1 MDLEKI
7 KFLMKNKKKLKVLVL
22 TSSFPKSKKDGV
34 ISFVKN
40 QLVALKKYN
49 HNLDFFVLTPNLF
62 CEFEEDVNPD
72 YKILRYRYF
81 IKKYELINEK
91 GIMSSLSRNYLLTF
105 LLVPYFFSQIF
116 NAIKILNSYKPDIVY
131 AHWITLQGITALVLY
146 KLFKIPYVLTTHA
159 HDGTILLKIPILG
172 KLLLKKIVNN
182 AVSWT
187 ADSEVT
193 RNLTLKAI
201 GNHKTFSNK
210 SIVAPMFFDSDNYD
224 TFEKNEYSYKHQ
236 LDTKCINILFVGRFT
251 KKKGLEE
258 FLELFSEEFKELKN
272 LRLYIAGDG
281 PLKSRYLKLIKKLGL
296 FDYVKFTGYLDT
308 EQKKYFYSNC
318 NFVILPSIVTKSGDR
333 EGLPTVLL
341 EAMYNGCI
349 TFSSLDS
356 NADEIITDRLN
367 GFLFDFNDTYQSKKK
382 LRSILDLDKTE
393 IKKISENAKE
403 KVEIYKT
410 ENISKLFYDHLFNIE
425 KK

>member
-1 MDLEKI
+1 
-7 KFLMKNKKKLKVLVL
+7 MKNKKKLKVLVL
-22 TSSFPKSKKDGV
+22 TSSFPKNKNDGV

-40 QLVALKKYN
+40 QLLALKKYN
-49 HNLDFFVLTPNLF
+49 QNLDFFVLTPNLYSKHK
-62 CEFEEDVNPD
+62 EDVNSD
-72 YKILRYRYF
+72 YKIIRYRYF

-91 GIMSSLSRNYLLTF
+91 GIMTSLRSNYLLTF

-131 AHWITLQGITALVLY
+131 AHWITFQGITALVLF
-146 KLFKIPYVLTTHA
+146 KFFKIPYVLTTHA

-172 KLLLKKIVNN
+172 KLLLKKIVTN
-182 AVSWT
+182 ALSWT

-201 GNHKTFSNK
+201 GNDKTSRNK
-210 SIVAPMFFDSDNYD
+210 SIVAPMFFDSENYD
-224 TFEKNEYSYKHQ
+224 TFEKNEYSYKY
-236 LDTKCINILFVGRFT
+236 LLNTKYINILFVGRFT

-281 PLKSRYLKLIKKLGL
+281 PLKSKYLKLIKKLGL
-296 FDYVKFTGYLDT
+296 YDYVKFIGYLNT
-308 EQKKYFYSNC
+308 EQKKHFYSNC

-341 EAMYNGCI
+341 EAMYNGSI

-356 NADEIITDRLN
+356 NANELITDGLN
-367 GFLFDFNDTYQSKKK
+367 GFLFDFDDKDGSIEK
-382 LRSILDLDKTE
+382 LRNILNLDKTE
-393 IKKISENAKE
+393 IKKISDSAKE

-410 ENISKLFYDHLFNIE
+410 KNISKLFYNHLFKIV